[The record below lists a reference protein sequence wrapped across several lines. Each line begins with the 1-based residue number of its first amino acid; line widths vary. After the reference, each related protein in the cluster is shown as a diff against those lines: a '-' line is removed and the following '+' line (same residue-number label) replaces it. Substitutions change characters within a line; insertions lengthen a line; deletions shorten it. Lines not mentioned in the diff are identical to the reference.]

1 MKIVF
6 LGTPQFAVA
15 TLEKILAQPDLE
27 VVGVITQPDRKRG
40 RGSQLWPSPVK
51 AVATAHHLAIQ
62 QPTRIKKS
70 PETIDWLRQLQPDV
84 LVVVA
89 YGQILSPEILDIP
102 QLGCINVHGSLL
114 PAYRGAAPIQ
124 RCLVDGVTETGITT
138 MLMDAGMDTGD
149 MLLATPVSVSLF
161 TNAHELGETLAVTGA
176 DLLIQTLQQL
186 PDLTPQPQDQAQ
198 ATYAALIQKT
208 DWLIDWQR
216 GAIELHNQI
225 RGFYPNCY
233 FELGHQ
239 PVKVLASRPLAA
251 PYWTNDLL
259 TDLADVPV
267 GSIAGIIK
275 GQGPVIQTGIGYL
288 LLQQVQLSGKKP
300 QSGADFVNGNRLMV
314 GLFLAQVEIPRR

>member
-6 LGTPQFAVA
+6 LGTPQFAVV

-27 VVGVITQPDRKRG
+27 VVGVVTQPDRKRG
-40 RGSQLWPSPVK
+40 RGSPLWPSPVK
-51 AVATAHHLAIQ
+51 AVAIAHHLAIQ

-89 YGQILSPEILDIP
+89 YGQILSSEILGIP
-102 QLGCINVHGSLL
+102 RWGCINVHGSLL

-138 MLMDAGMDTGD
+138 MLMDAGMDTGE
-149 MLLATPVSVSLF
+149 LLLTTTVPVSPF
-161 TNAHELGETLAVTGA
+161 ANAQELGETLAVAGA

-186 PDLTPQPQDQAQ
+186 SHLTPQPQDHAQ

-233 FELGHQ
+233 FLLGHQ
-239 PVKVLASRPLAA
+239 PVKALTAVPLKA
-251 PYWTNDLL
+251 PYWTSDLL

-267 GSIAGIIK
+267 GSIAGVIK
-275 GQGPVIQTGIGYL
+275 GQGPVIQTGAGYL

-300 QSGADFVNGNRLMV
+300 QSGSDFVNGSRLAV
-314 GLFLAQVEIPRR
+314 GLFLSQV